1 MEESRLQTLKNRYD
15 IIGNDA
21 ALNRALETA
30 VAVAPTDLTVLVTGE
45 SGVGKD
51 NIPRIIHQNSR
62 RKNAKFLS
70 LNCAAIPQGTIASE
84 LFGHVKGSF
93 TGAVENRKGYFE
105 EANGGTLFLD
115 EVGELPLEYQAQ
127 LLRVIQSG
135 EFLKVG
141 SSKVEKTDVRVI
153 VATNNN
159 LQWQIAKGK
168 FREDLYYR
176 ISGINI
182 TMPALRERKND
193 IYLLFRKFSS
203 DMSEKYGMRTISLTH
218 DGIETLQ
225 SYRWPGNIRQLKN
238 FTEAVTTMENIN
250 PSSRNFELNS
260 AALLKYMPAEES
272 NLPVSFNPQAQESE
286 MSSSDRE
293 MLVKAILN
301 LKQDVESLKS
311 YVYGSGSPILT
322 HSGQTLPP
330 ASAHIGGSPVTATH
344 MPHPGMSQ
352 DDPEWMHQVPDEQIP
367 SEPESLSLKD
377 AEEERIRKALEKY
390 SGNRKQAA
398 AELGISERTL
408 YRRLKGD
415 LK

>member
-1 MEESRLQTLKNRYD
+1 MPTLQEIKNRYG
-15 IIGNDA
+15 IIGNADE
-21 ALNRALETA
+21 LNRALD
-30 VAVAPTDLTVLVTGE
+30 VALQIAPTNLSVLIVGE
-45 SGVGKD
+45 SGVGKEAVPRLIHD
-51 NIPRIIHQNSR
+51 NSSRKHNKYIAINCGSIPE
-62 RKNAKFLS
+62 
-70 LNCAAIPQGTIASE
+70 GTIDSE
-84 LFGHVKGSF
+84 LFGHAKGSF
-93 TGAVENRKGYFE
+93 TGAIGDREGFFGA
-105 EANGGTLFLD
+105 ANGGTIFLD

-311 YVYGSGSPILT
+311 YVYGSGSPLLT

-330 ASAHIGGSPVTATH
+330 ASPHIGGSSVTAQH
-344 MPHPGMSQ
+344 MPHASVPQ
-352 DDPEWMHQVPDEQIP
+352 DEPEWMHQVPDEQIP

>member
-51 NIPRIIHQNSR
+51 NIPRIIHQYSR
-62 RKNAKFLS
+62 RKNARFLS

-182 TMPALRERKND
+182 TMPSLRERKND

-218 DGIETLQ
+218 DGIEALQ

-250 PSSRNFELNS
+250 PSSRNFELNA

-311 YVYGSGSPILT
+311 VVYGSGSPMLT
-322 HSGQTLPP
+322 HPD
-330 ASAHIGGSPVTATH
+330 ASPSH
-344 MPHPGMSQ
+344 MPSSSARIPQ
-352 DDPEWMHQVPDEQIP
+352 DEPEWQHQAPDEQIP
-367 SEPESLSLKD
+367 SEPENLSLKD
-377 AEEERIRKALEKY
+377 AEEDRIRKALEKY
-390 SGNRKQAA
+390 GGNRKQAA

>member
-51 NIPRIIHQNSR
+51 NIPRIIHQYSR
-62 RKNAKFLS
+62 RKNARFLS

-182 TMPALRERKND
+182 TMPSLRERKND

-218 DGIETLQ
+218 DGIEALQ

-250 PSSRNFELNS
+250 PSSRNFELNA
-260 AALLKYMPAEES
+260 AALLKYLPAEES
-272 NLPVSFNPQAQESE
+272 NLPVSFNPSAQESE

-311 YVYGSGSPILT
+311 VVYGSGTPMLT
-322 HSGQTLPP
+322 HPEAAPAHMP
-330 ASAHIGGSPVTATH
+330 ASSSRIP
-344 MPHPGMSQ
+344 Q
-352 DDPEWMHQVPDEQIP
+352 DEPEWQHQVPDEQIP
-367 SEPESLSLKD
+367 SEPENLSLKD
-377 AEEERIRKALEKY
+377 AEEDRIRKALEKY
-390 SGNRKQAA
+390 GGNRKQAA

-415 LK
+415 QK